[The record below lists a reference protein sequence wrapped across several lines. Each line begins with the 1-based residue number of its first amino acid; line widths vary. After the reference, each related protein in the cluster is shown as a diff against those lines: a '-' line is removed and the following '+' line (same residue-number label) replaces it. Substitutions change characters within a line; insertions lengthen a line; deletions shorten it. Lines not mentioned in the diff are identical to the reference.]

1 MMLSG
6 MFVGIAVSIF
16 AKQTSDDYWEVRIFS
31 QGGQNVWDLE
41 SWLVWGEVAPD
52 RLMRI
57 LPPQPSLRVLRILE
71 SRSSHKI
78 FSNVKNSVK

>member
-1 MMLSG
+1 MKRVLIWLAGGLMMLSG

-41 SWLVWGEVAPD
+41 SWLVWG
-52 RLMRI
+52 R
-57 LPPQPSLRVLRILE
+57 SLLIG
-71 SRSSHKI
+71 
-78 FSNVKNSVK
+78 

>member
-41 SWLVWGEVAPD
+41 SWLVWG
-52 RLMRI
+52 R
-57 LPPQPSLRVLRILE
+57 SLLIG
-71 SRSSHKI
+71 
-78 FSNVKNSVK
+78 